1 MKTDKQC
8 ELEGPVQVCEDY
20 RKSVEAVNCE
30 DIDLSLKQVE
40 LIVILISDVMLY
52 FHVVLW
58 TCK

>member
-1 MKTDKQC
+1 MKTDEQW
-8 ELEGPVQVCEDY
+8 EPEGLVRVCQDY
-20 RKSVEAVNCE
+20 SKLVEAVNCE
-30 DIDLSLKQVE
+30 DIYLSLKQVE